1 MGLRLDVGIAE
12 VPQSD
17 PARLRRAAPSNPSE
31 ESRTEYA
38 A

>member
-17 PARLRRAAPSNPSE
+17 SARLRGAVPRNPSE